1 MVSIRAENPATAWV
15 KTTKYLLVNGERRGS
30 LLERLNVGIEIES
43 SEFDENFDTKFRE
56 IFGDDRIDY
65 ASSYTFLKP
74 NSSGLFP
81 DDFSYEQI
89 DPTSKWTKTYWGR
102 MISWNS
108 NFNQVEQAIK
118 RLREHVAS
126 KTIVISIYDP
136 HTDGRKTMAGMP
148 CLLCIDLKP
157 RDGKLYL
164 TANFRSMAITKSG
177 YADYWAISQLAD
189 FLCKQSDLEFGLVT
203 LMAHSCHLRS
213 DHGELDNS
221 KKLLEVP

>member
-89 DPTSKWTKTYWGR
+89 DPNSKWTKTYWGR

-136 HTDGRKTMAGMP
+136 HTDGR
-148 CLLCIDLKP
+148 LSLIH
-157 RDGKLYL
+157 
-164 TANFRSMAITKSG
+164 I
-177 YADYWAISQLAD
+177 
-189 FLCKQSDLEFGLVT
+189 
-203 LMAHSCHLRS
+203 
-213 DHGELDNS
+213 
-221 KKLLEVP
+221 